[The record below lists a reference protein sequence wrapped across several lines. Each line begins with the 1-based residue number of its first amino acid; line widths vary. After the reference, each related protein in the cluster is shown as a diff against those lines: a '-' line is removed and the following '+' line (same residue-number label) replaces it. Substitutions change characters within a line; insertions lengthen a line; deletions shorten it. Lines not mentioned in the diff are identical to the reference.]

1 MNKAIRTS
9 VLALFFA
16 APALLFAQ
24 GERKDKQAVTYEEIY
39 DEPYSINKLFVHFQP
54 MYGELFVTNVNAGYG
69 IEASYYYN
77 DKADFKAQIRKTYSQ
92 KFYDFSRDAADKNS
106 SVENDAEVYN
116 YFELGG
122 TYHIK
127 DFEKSSKTNM
137 FLYKKSYKG
146 NKWAARVPLHAEVP
160 CKVRIIYGA
169 RLGGI
174 YWDSSTDLGRALSE
188 QGLKNEDLKNK
199 DASVVEEPYISLPSV
214 ETNPTRP
221 QTPQGARNV
230 QDVNVYSNISSA
242 SVYLGGSY
250 TWIRNIAVNFDKYEE
265 GIDDLILTTYFDIL
279 YTPYMQVDDVVYT
292 HKDISNG
299 TPMSDRVYTYSV
311 EPLKTKSVGFRAG
324 VEGKFNRQLG
334 WAYGAEM
341 GYRPSFQGRGFF
353 ALLKISFP
361 VFGTQLDYKVESFG
375 K

>member
-1 MNKAIRTS
+1 MKKAIFTA

-54 MYGELFVTNVNAGYG
+54 LYGELFVTNVNAGFG
-69 IEASYYYN
+69 IEASYYYQ

-92 KFYDFSRDAADKNS
+92 AFFDLSRDLADKNS
-106 SVENDAEVYN
+106 SVDNDTEVYN

-122 TYHIK
+122 TYHVK
-127 DFEKSSKTNM
+127 DFEKSSKTKM

-146 NKWAARVPLHAEVP
+146 NKWSARVPLHAEVP

-169 RLGGI
+169 RLGG
-174 YWDSSTDLGRALSE
+174 YLWDSSTDLGRALEKQNLTNASLVNAE
-188 QGLKNEDLKNK
+188 QITLPLK
-199 DASVVEEPYISLPSV
+199 
-214 ETNPTRP
+214 ETDPERPTR
-221 QTPQGARNV
+221 QR
-230 QDVNVYSNISSA
+230 DVNVFTNIA
-242 SVYLGGSY
+242 SRGLYLGGSY
-250 TWIRNIAVNFDKYEE
+250 SWIRNVAVNFDKYEE
-265 GIDDLILTTYFDIL
+265 GLDDLILTAYFDIL
-279 YTPYMQVDDVVYT
+279 FTPSTEIDDVVYT
-292 HKDISNG
+292 QRDTNG
-299 TPMSDRVYTYSV
+299 ALIPGSTSTYSV
-311 EPLKTKSVGFRAG
+311 DAVKTKSVGFRLG
-324 VEGKFNRQLG
+324 IEGKFNRQLS
-334 WAYGAEM
+334 WAYGGEL
-341 GYRPSFQGRGFF
+341 GYRPSLEGRGFF

>member
-1 MNKAIRTS
+1 MIKAIRTA
-9 VLALFFA
+9 VLTLLFA

-39 DEPYSINKLFVHFQP
+39 DEPYSVNKLFVHFQP
-54 MYGELFVTNVNAGYG
+54 LYADLFVTNVNAGYG
-69 IEASYYYN
+69 IEANYYMD
-77 DKADFKAQIRKTYSQ
+77 DKADFKVALRKTYSQ
-92 KFYDFSRDAADKNS
+92 RFFDASRDVAEKNS
-106 SVENDAEVYN
+106 SVDNDTEVYN
-116 YFELGG
+116 YFEVGG

-137 FLYKKSYKG
+137 YLYKKSYAG

-174 YWDSSTDLGRALSE
+174 LWDSSTDLGRALNKQNLS
-188 QGLKNEDLKNK
+188 NNDLKNR
-199 DASVVEEPYISLPSV
+199 DASVIEEPYTSLPITEV
-214 ETNPTRP
+214 DPDRPTR
-221 QTPQGARNV
+221 QRNV
-230 QDVNVYSNISSA
+230 NAFTNIA
-242 SVYLGGSY
+242 SQAIYLGGSY

-279 YTPYMQVDDVVYT
+279 FAPSIKVDDVVYT
-292 HKDISNG
+292 HLDANG
-299 TPMSDRVYTYSV
+299 DKIPNRTYTYSV
-311 EPLKTKSVGFRAG
+311 NPVSTKSLGFRAG

-334 WAYGAEM
+334 WAYGGEI
-341 GYRPSFQGRGFF
+341 GYRPSLEGRGFF
-353 ALLKISFP
+353 AMLKISFP